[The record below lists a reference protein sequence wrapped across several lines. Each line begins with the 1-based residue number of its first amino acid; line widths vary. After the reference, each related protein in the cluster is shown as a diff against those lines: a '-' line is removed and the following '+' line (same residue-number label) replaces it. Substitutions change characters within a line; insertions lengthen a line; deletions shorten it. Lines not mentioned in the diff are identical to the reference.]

1 VSVSGNPI
9 VPVADDYVPPDIESS
24 EETIGSVFDGNY
36 RIMDRMRLACEVF
49 AEDGQSVQ
57 RCPNKGK
64 RRFRLQYS
72 VISYNPGSRQVGRS

>member
-1 VSVSGNPI
+1 MT
-9 VPVADDYVPPDIESS
+9 VADDYMPLDIESS

-57 RCPNKGK
+57 RCPNKGE
-64 RRFRLQYS
+64 RWFPLRYS
-72 VISYNPGSRQVGRS
+72 VTSDNPGSRQVGRS